1 MEKRRPT
8 FEPLLHALDLFGDRW
23 SLLIL
28 QSVFLRVR
36 RYDDIRARL
45 GISPTTLSARLRAL
59 VDAEVLEQA
68 PYRTPNRT
76 RMEYRI
82 TTRGLPLWQL
92 LVSIWFWEKT
102 WVPGRAAELP
112 RLVHLDCG
120 TAVTPEL
127 ACTECAT
134 PVRPREI
141 GAVRNQTAPLSL
153 TSNRPSGG
161 SLAGKGITDPL
172 VLFHTALDIMGDRWS
187 IALLTFAFMG
197 VNRFSG
203 FQREL
208 AIGPGVLAGRLRKLV
223 RVGVLTVGRRGDP
236 TAYRL
241 TAKGLALFPS
251 LAFVLHWCQA
261 DFPPDDPS
269 ILTVRHR
276 GPNHPFVPV
285 LRCPRCGGLLG
296 RDNTR
301 IDPPTVGGNA

>member
-1 MEKRRPT
+1 MDKQRPA
-8 FEPLLHALDLFGDRW
+8 FEPILHALDLFGDHW
-23 SLLIL
+23 TLLIL

-36 RYDDIRARL
+36 RYEDIRARL

-59 VDAEVLEQA
+59 VDAEVLEQT

-76 RMEYRI
+76 RMEYRL
-82 TTRGLPLWQL
+82 TDRGLPLWQL

-112 RLVHLDCG
+112 RLVHLGCG
-120 TAVTPEL
+120 TAITPEL
-127 ACTECAT
+127 ACTECAA

-141 GAVRNQTAPLSL
+141 GAERMPSAPLSL
-153 TSNRPSGG
+153 TSNRPSG
-161 SLAGKGITDPL
+161 SMAGKGITDPL
-172 VLFHTALDIMGDRWS
+172 VLFHSALDILGDRWS
-187 IALLTFAFMG
+187 TAVLVFAFMG

-223 RVGVLTVGRRGDP
+223 RVGVFTVGRRGDP

-241 TAKGLALFPS
+241 TPKGLALFPS
-251 LAFVLHWCQA
+251 LAFVLHWCQSERS
-261 DFPPDDPS
+261 DDPS
-269 ILTVRHR
+269 LLAVRHR
-276 GPNHPFVPV
+276 GPNHPFVPA
-285 LRCPRCGGLLG
+285 LRCPRCGELLR